1 MLCCEYHEDWVFNKL
16 NSVNIFNECEDLL
29 LTTPLILDL
38 TILAELFTRINYRE
52 LSNGTDA
59 EFNPLP
65 PVLSLL
71 SYMLKAPLVKP
82 GAYIISCCR
91 SDG

>member
-16 NSVNIFNECEDLL
+16 NSVNIFNECKDSL
-29 LTTPLILDL
+29 LTTLLILDL
-38 TILAELFTRINYRE
+38 TILAELFTWINYRE
-52 LSNGTDA
+52 LSNGTDT

-71 SYMLKAPLVKP
+71 LYMLKAPLVKP
-82 GAYIISCCR
+82 GAYIILCCR